1 MYRTSI
7 LSACLLLFLA
17 CPVSAAEIYGQLR
30 DSHGKVPA
38 GAQVTASCGG
48 EQITVDSYGRY
59 RITDLPLRTN
69 CELIISY
76 QKLSATPVRI
86 YTSKN
91 RNSANITLKRAG
103 SRLLAIRR

>member
-1 MYRTSI
+1 MTRIAI
-7 LSACLLLFLA
+7 LSGCLLLFFT

-30 DSHGKVPA
+30 DSDGKVPS
-38 GAQVTASCGG
+38 GAQITASCGG
-48 EQITVDSYGRY
+48 EQVTVDSYGRY

-76 QKLSATPVRI
+76 QKLSANPVRI

-91 RNSANITLKRAG
+91 RNSANITLKGAG
-103 SRLLAIRR
+103 GRLLAIRR